1 MWHDLMTQAKVTLT
15 DDQAQFLGE
24 HASLGFPDKS
34 SLVREAIE
42 RFRKELADERL
53 RESAELYAEVHA
65 EDIELRELTEQAME
79 GWPE

>member
-1 MWHDLMTQAKVTLT
+1 MTETKITLT
-15 DDQAQFLGE
+15 DDQAKFLGE

-42 RFRKELADERL
+42 RLRKELAEQRL
-53 RESAELYAEVHA
+53 RESAELYAEVSA
-65 EDIELRELTEQAME
+65 EDAALRELTELALE

>member
-1 MWHDLMTQAKVTLT
+1 MTQTQITLT
-15 DDQAQFLGE
+15 DDLAKFLDE

-42 RFRKELADERL
+42 RLRKELAEQRL
-53 RESAELYAEVHA
+53 RESAELYAEVDA
-65 EDIELRELTEQAME
+65 EDAALRELTEQALE